1 LSHCVGSYASV
12 INPYFTAGVFN
23 NPAIGG
29 VTTKTPTV
37 KPHPTRQGGGHAIG
51 SVFGGVLV
59 DWLRSSR
66 NALLTVSIVLLAL
79 IYPTMYWILIG
90 GNGWAVLLWDF
101 LAVLPVGMTPSS
113 P

>member
-1 LSHCVGSYASV
+1 MRQLLT
-12 INPYFTAGVFN
+12 PTLLLGVFN
-23 NPAIGG
+23 NPAIGRI
-29 VTTKTPTV
+29 TTKTPTV

-101 LAVLPVGMTPSS
+101 LAVLPVGMTPS
-113 P
+113 PP